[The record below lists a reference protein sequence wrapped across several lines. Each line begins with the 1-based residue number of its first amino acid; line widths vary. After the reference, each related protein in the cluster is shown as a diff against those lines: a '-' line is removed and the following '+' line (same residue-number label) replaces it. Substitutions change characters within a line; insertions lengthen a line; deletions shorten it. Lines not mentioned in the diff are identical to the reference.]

1 MTRRTATVVVAL
13 IVAALVGVALMTVPS
28 SPLHRKPTLGLDLQG
43 GLEITKQAVPPKGR
57 KLTKEDLDRSVSIMR
72 DRVDRLGV
80 SEPEIR
86 TQGNDQITIQLPGVK
101 DPETAAKIIGKTAQL
116 ELFDLEVNLAPPS
129 VDASRFPVAKT
140 SVYDL
145 LAGQQALA
153 AKGTPEQYWLFD
165 KKKKLV
171 VGPVAT
177 KEAALRKFD
186 GKVPDGYKLFAVP
199 PGTVVVSCGVGEVV
213 CPGVQQVNPTS
224 NYYYLFKY
232 SPPDVPEMTGSD
244 LKLSGT
250 RQDFDP
256 QTQQPIVSMQFTKKG
271 AKRFAEITREEAQRG
286 KLLSNTIGGGQKIE
300 QHFAIVLDREIKSW
314 PSIDWE
320 QYPGGISGSN
330 GAQITGIGDVQEA
343 KNLAL
348 VLQSGA
354 LPVEFVT
361 LDQTAISATLGK
373 DSLNEAKKAALVGLF
388 LVAIFLLVF
397 YRFLGVVAVVGL
409 AIYAALLYAA
419 ILAFN
424 VTLTLPGFAGLVL
437 TLGVAADANVVIFER
452 IKEEARAGRSVRA
465 AIQTGYS
472 KGFATI
478 VDANVI
484 TAITALVLFAVAT
497 ASVRGFALMLLIGT
511 AISMLTAVL
520 ATRAI
525 LVLISGWKILENP
538 RVIGTSGGGIRPWL
552 KIDFIS
558 KRRLWFGISATVI
571 AVSILALGIRGLN
584 LGIDFK
590 GGTQIAFTTPA
601 PTSLETVREQAA
613 RVGQANAVIQGRGPS
628 TNGDYKS
635 FQIRTETLT
644 SQEAVQLQSDLKE
657 SVKADAF
664 GVKNVSSSFG
674 RQIARSAILA
684 IIVSL
689 LLIVGYISLR
699 FQWQFAVPAI
709 VALLHDVLITIGIYA
724 LLGREVTT
732 ATVAAVLTVLGY
744 SIYDTII
751 IFDRIRENIPLM
763 KRGSFR
769 QITNVSLWE
778 TIPRS
783 LATTFIT
790 LLPIASLLIFGGA
803 TLNDFAFALFI
814 GIASGAY
821 SSIFVAAPLL
831 DWIKEREPEYARRK
845 NEEIGEH
852 QSVGGTVVVDS
863 TLTAEAEELLAPEP
877 PAEEAVDD
885 RARGGA
891 VELARPR
898 PTSRPQVEP
907 PARPR
912 SLTHNRRR
920 RRDACAPL
928 PCRRTN
934 GVHLPAWTETAPR
947 RPDRSSSCCSPGS
960 AGPHSRPRLRTRSPT
975 TSPDGWGSSGT
986 RCATPSETRSRAC
999 APTPNASGGF
1009 RRTLR
1014 RR

>member
-1 MTRRTATVVVAL
+1 MSRRTAIIVVVL
-13 IVAALVGVALMTVPS
+13 FVAALVGVGLMAVPS

-57 KLTKEDLDRSVSIMR
+57 KLTKEDLTRSVSIMR

-116 ELFDLEVNLAPPS
+116 ELYDLEANLAPPS
-129 VDASRFPVAKT
+129 IDLNRQPIPKS

-153 AKGTPEQYWLFD
+153 AQGTPEQYWLFD
-165 KKKKLV
+165 KNKKLI
-171 VGPVAT
+171 VGPVAS

-186 GKVPDGYKLFAVP
+186 GKAPAGSKLFGVP
-199 PGTVVVSCGVGEVV
+199 PGTVLISCGVGEVV
-213 CPGVQQVNPTS
+213 CPGVQQANPTS
-224 NYYYLFKY
+224 NYYYLFKN

-250 RQDFDP
+250 RQDFDT
-256 QTQQPIVSMQFTKKG
+256 QTQAPIVTMQFTKKG
-271 AKRFAEITREEAQRG
+271 AKKFAEITREEAQRG

-320 QYPGGISGSN
+320 LYPGGISGSN
-330 GAQITGIGDVQEA
+330 GAQISGIGDVQEA

-348 VLQSGA
+348 VLQTGA

-373 DSLNEAKKAALVGLF
+373 DSLNEAKKAAIVGLL
-388 LVAIFLLVF
+388 LVALFLLIF
-397 YRFLGVVAVVGL
+397 YRFLGLVAVLGL
-409 AIYAALLYAA
+409 GVYAACLYAA
-419 ILAFN
+419 ILLFH

-452 IKEEARAGRSVRA
+452 IKEETRAGRGVRA

-472 KGFATI
+472 KGFATF
-478 VDANVI
+478 VDANVV

-497 ASVRGFALMLLIGT
+497 SSVRGFALMLLIGT

-520 ATRAI
+520 FTRSLLSLLADSS
-525 LVLISGWKILENP
+525 LLDNP
-538 RVIGTSGGGIRPWL
+538 RVIGTSGGGIPSWL
-552 KIDFIS
+552 KIDFIGR
-558 KRRLWFGISATVI
+558 RRLWFGVSAAVI
-571 AVSILALGIRGLN
+571 AVSILALGVLRLN

-590 GGTQIAFTTPA
+590 GGTQIAFVTPA
-601 PTSLETVREQAA
+601 PTSLEQVRAQAA
-613 RVGQANAVIQGRGPS
+613 RVGQSNAVIQGRGPS

-635 FQIRTETLT
+635 FQIRTENLT
-644 SQEAVQLQSDLKE
+644 GPESVRLQSNLEK
-657 SVKADAF
+657 SVQADAF
-664 GVKNVSSSFG
+664 GVKNVSASFG
-674 RQIARSAILA
+674 RQIASSAILA
-684 IIVSL
+684 IVVSL
-689 LLIVGYISLR
+689 LLIVGYISIR

-709 VALLHDVLITIGIYA
+709 VALIHDVLITVGIYA
-724 LLGREVTT
+724 LTGREVTT

-790 LLPIASLLIFGGA
+790 LLPIVSLLVFGGP

-845 NEEIGEH
+845 HDEVGDV
-852 QSVGGTVVVDS
+852 QSVGGAIVVTAPASAVVD
-863 TLTAEAEELLAPEP
+863 APVP
-877 PAEEAVDD
+877 VAAGSDTSAASAPA
-885 RARGGA
+885 
-891 VELARPR
+891 
-898 PTSRPQVEP
+898 
-907 PARPR
+907 
-912 SLTHNRRR
+912 
-920 RRDACAPL
+920 
-928 PCRRTN
+928 
-934 GVHLPAWTETAPR
+934 
-947 RPDRSSSCCSPGS
+947 GS
-960 AGPHSRPRLRTRSPT
+960 AGRDRRRARRSSRPH
-975 TSPDGWGSSGT
+975 G
-986 RCATPSETRSRAC
+986 RA
-999 APTPNASGGF
+999 
-1009 RRTLR
+1009 R
-1014 RR
+1014 

>member
-1 MTRRTATVVVAL
+1 MTRRTAIVVVAL
-13 IVAALVGVALMTVPS
+13 VVAALVGVVLMVVPA
-28 SPLHRKPTLGLDLQG
+28 SPLHKKPTLGLDLQG

-57 KLTKEDLDRSVSIMR
+57 KLTKEDLSRSVSIMR

-86 TQGNDQITIQLPGVK
+86 TQGKDQITIALPGIK
-101 DPETAAKIIGKTAQL
+101 DPEAAAKIIGKTAQL
-116 ELFDLEVNLAPPS
+116 ELFDLEANLAPPS
-129 VDASRFPVAKT
+129 IDASRFPVPKS

-153 AKGTPEQYWLFD
+153 AKGGSDQFYLFD
-165 KKKKLV
+165 KNKKLV
-171 VGPVAT
+171 AGPAAT
-177 KEAALRKFD
+177 KERALRKFD

-199 PGTVVVSCGVGEVV
+199 PGTVVVSCGIGEVV
-213 CPGVQQVNPTS
+213 CPGVQESNPTS
-224 NYYYLFKY
+224 NNYYLFKY

-250 RQDFDP
+250 RQDFDT
-256 QTQQPIVSMQFTKKG
+256 QTQAPIVTMQFTKKG
-271 AKRFAEITREEAQRG
+271 AKKFADITRREAQRG

-330 GAQITGIGDVQEA
+330 GAQISGIGDVREA
-343 KNLAL
+343 KDLAL
-348 VLQSGA
+348 VLQTGA
-354 LPVEFVT
+354 LPVNFVT

-373 DSLNEAKKAALVGLF
+373 DSLNEAKKAAIVGLF
-388 LVAIFLLVF
+388 LVALFLLVF
-397 YRFLGVVAVVGL
+397 YRFLGLIAVVGL
-409 AIYAALLYAA
+409 GIYAALLYAA
-419 ILAFN
+419 ILVFN

-452 IKEEARAGRSVRA
+452 IKEEARAGRSVKA
-465 AIQTGYS
+465 AIQTGYT

-478 VDANVI
+478 VDANVV

-497 ASVRGFALMLLIGT
+497 SSVRGFALMLLIGT
-511 AISMLTAVL
+511 GISMLTAVL
-520 ATRAI
+520 ATRAF
-525 LVLISGWKILENP
+525 LSLLAGSKLLENP
-538 RVIGTSGGGIRPWL
+538 RVIGTTGGGIPSWL

-558 KRRLWFGISATVI
+558 RRRLWLGISATVI
-571 AVSILALGIRGLN
+571 AVSIIALGVRGLN

-590 GGTQIAFTTPA
+590 GGTQITFETPA
-601 PTSLETVREQAA
+601 PTSLSAVRDQAA
-613 RVGQANAVIQGRGPS
+613 RIGQSSAQIVGRGAA
-628 TNGDYKS
+628 TGGDSYQS

-644 SQEAVQLQSDLKE
+644 TEESARLTADLTNT
-657 SVKADAF
+657 VKADAF
-664 GVKNVSSSFG
+664 GLKNVSSSFG

-709 VALLHDVLITIGIYA
+709 VALIHDILITIGIYA

-803 TLNDFAFALFI
+803 TLNDFAFALLI

-845 NEEIGEH
+845 HEELGEV
-852 QSVGGTVVVDS
+852 QSVGGTVILERP
-863 TLTAEAEELLAPEP
+863 TLVAEAEELLAPDREP
-877 PAEEAVDD
+877 EVVTTPTPVDTSGRD
-885 RARGGA
+885 RRRAR
-891 VELARPR
+891 RS
-898 PTSRPQVEP
+898 SRPHGR
-907 PARPR
+907 AR
-912 SLTHNRRR
+912 
-920 RRDACAPL
+920 
-928 PCRRTN
+928 
-934 GVHLPAWTETAPR
+934 
-947 RPDRSSSCCSPGS
+947 
-960 AGPHSRPRLRTRSPT
+960 
-975 TSPDGWGSSGT
+975 
-986 RCATPSETRSRAC
+986 
-999 APTPNASGGF
+999 
-1009 RRTLR
+1009 
-1014 RR
+1014 

>member
-1 MTRRTATVVVAL
+1 MTRRAALIVVAL
-13 IVAALVGVALMTVPS
+13 VVAGLVGVVLMAVPS
-28 SPLHRKPTLGLDLQG
+28 SPIHKRVTLGLDLQG

-57 KLTKEDLDRSVSIMR
+57 SLTKEDLSRSVSIMR

-86 TQGNDQITIQLPGVK
+86 TQGSDQITIQLPGVK

-116 ELFDLEVNLAPPS
+116 ELYDLEANLVPPS
-129 VDASRFPVAKT
+129 IDAQRFPVAKN
-140 SVYDL
+140 SVYEL

-153 AKGTPEQYWLFD
+153 QKGTPDQYWLFN
-165 KKKKLV
+165 KQKKLV
-171 VGPVAT
+171 VGPVST
-177 KEAALRKFD
+177 RKAALGKHD
-186 GKVPDGYKLFAVP
+186 GKVPDGWKLFAVP
-199 PGTVVVSCGVGEVV
+199 PGTVVVSCGIGEVV
-213 CPGVQQVNPTS
+213 CPGVNTSNPTS

-232 SPPDVPEMTGSD
+232 SPPTVPEMTGSD

-256 QTQQPIVSMQFTKKG
+256 QTNQPIVTMQFTKKG
-271 AKRFAEITREEAQRG
+271 AKTFAEITRAEAQRG
-286 KLLSNTIGGGQKIE
+286 KLLSNTIGQGQEIT

-314 PSIDWE
+314 PSIDWK

-330 GAQITGIGDVQEA
+330 GAQITGIGDIGEA

-348 VLQSGA
+348 VLQTGA

-373 DSLNEAKKAALVGLF
+373 DSLNEAKKAALVGLL
-388 LVAIFLLVF
+388 LVALFLLLF
-397 YRFLGVVAVVGL
+397 YRFLGLVAVLGL
-409 AIYAALLYAA
+409 GIYAAFLYAA
-419 ILAFN
+419 ILIFN

-465 AIQTGYS
+465 AIQTGYT
-472 KGFATI
+472 KGFHTI
-478 VDANVI
+478 VDANVV

-497 ASVRGFALMLLIGT
+497 SSVRGFALMLLIGT

-520 ATRAI
+520 ATRAF
-525 LVLISGWKILENP
+525 LSLLAGSKFLENP
-538 RVIGTSGGGIRPWL
+538 RVIGLTGGGIKSWL

-558 KRRLWFGISATVI
+558 RRRLWFGISATIVV
-571 AVSILALGIRGLN
+571 VSILALGVRGLN
-584 LGIDFK
+584 LGIDFE
-590 GGTQIAFTTPA
+590 GGTQISFTTPQ
-601 PTSLETVREQAA
+601 PTSLEEVRAQTA
-613 RVGQANAVIQGRGPS
+613 RVGKSNAVIQGRGPS
-628 TNGDYKS
+628 ANGDYQS

-644 SQEAVQLQSDLKE
+644 TDETAALTADLKK
-657 SVKADAF
+657 SVEADAF
-664 GVKNVSSSFG
+664 GVKNVSASFG

-709 VALLHDVLITIGIYA
+709 VALAHDILITVGIYA

-790 LLPIASLLIFGGA
+790 LLPIVSLLVFGGA
-803 TLNDFAFALFI
+803 TLNDFAFALLI

-831 DWIKEREPEYARRK
+831 DWIKEREPEWARRRH
-845 NEEIGEH
+845 EDAGAI
-852 QSVGGTVVVDS
+852 QSVGGTVLVAS
-863 TLTAEAEELLAPEP
+863 TTLAEEAEELLAPEP
-877 PAEEAVDD
+877 APAAPVPTPAPAASSGRERR
-885 RARGGA
+885 RARRSTRPHGR
-891 VELARPR
+891 AR
-898 PTSRPQVEP
+898 
-907 PARPR
+907 
-912 SLTHNRRR
+912 
-920 RRDACAPL
+920 
-928 PCRRTN
+928 
-934 GVHLPAWTETAPR
+934 
-947 RPDRSSSCCSPGS
+947 
-960 AGPHSRPRLRTRSPT
+960 
-975 TSPDGWGSSGT
+975 
-986 RCATPSETRSRAC
+986 
-999 APTPNASGGF
+999 
-1009 RRTLR
+1009 
-1014 RR
+1014 

>member
-1 MTRRTATVVVAL
+1 MTRRTAIAVVAL
-13 IVAALVGVALMTVPS
+13 VVAALVGVGLMVVPS
-28 SPLHRKPTLGLDLQG
+28 SPLHRQPTLGLDLQG

-57 KLTKEDLDRSVSIMR
+57 KLTKEDLSRSVSIMR

-86 TQGNDQITIQLPGVK
+86 TQGDDQITIQLPGVK
-101 DPETAAKIIGKTAQL
+101 DPEAAAKIIGKTAQL
-116 ELFDLEVNLAPPS
+116 ELYDLEVNLAPPS
-129 VDASRFPVAKT
+129 IDASRFPVAKS
-140 SVYDL
+140 SVFDL

-153 AKGTPEQYWLFD
+153 TKGKSEQYWLFD
-165 KKKKLV
+165 KKKKLA

-177 KEAALRKFD
+177 KEAALRKSA
-186 GKVPDGYKLFAVP
+186 GKVPAGYRLFAVP
-199 PGTVVVSCGVGEVV
+199 PGTVVISCGVGEVV
-213 CPGVQQVNPTS
+213 CPGVSQSNPTS
-224 NYYYLFKY
+224 NSYYLFKN

-250 RQDFDP
+250 RQDFDT
-256 QTQQPIVSMQFTKKG
+256 QTQSPIVTMQFTKKG
-271 AKRFAEITREEAQRG
+271 AKKFAEITRLEAQRG

-330 GAQITGIGDVQEA
+330 GAQISGIGDVQEA
-343 KNLAL
+343 KDLAL
-348 VLQSGA
+348 VLQTGA
-354 LPVEFVT
+354 LPVNFVT

-373 DSLNEAKKAALVGLF
+373 DSLTEAKQAAIVGLL
-388 LVAIFLLVF
+388 LVALFLLVF
-397 YRFLGVVAVVGL
+397 YRFLGVIAVLGL
-409 AIYAALLYAA
+409 GIYAAFLYAA
-419 ILAFN
+419 ILVFN

-452 IKEEARAGRSVRA
+452 IKEEARAGRSVKA
-465 AIQTGYS
+465 AIQTGYT

-478 VDANVI
+478 VDANVV

-497 ASVRGFALMLLIGT
+497 SSVRGFALMLLIGT

-520 ATRAI
+520 ATRAF
-525 LVLISGWKILENP
+525 LSLLAGSKLLENP
-538 RVIGTSGGGIRPWL
+538 RVIGTSGRGIPSWL

-558 KRRLWFGISATVI
+558 RRRLWFGISASVI
-571 AVSILALGIRGLN
+571 AVSVLAIGLRGLN

-590 GGTQIAFTTPA
+590 GGTQIGFVTPA
-601 PTSLETVREQAA
+601 PTSLETVRAQAA
-613 RVGQANAVIQGRGPS
+613 RVGQSNAVIQGRGPS

-644 SQEAVQLQSDLKE
+644 TDETVQLQSNLTKT
-657 SVKADAF
+657 VKADAF

-674 RQIARSAILA
+674 RQIASSAILA

-689 LLIVGYISLR
+689 LLIVGYISIR

-709 VALLHDVLITIGIYA
+709 VALMHDVLITIGIYA

-732 ATVAAVLTVLGY
+732 ATVAAILTVLGY

-814 GIASGAY
+814 GIGAGAY

-845 NEEIGEH
+845 HDDVSEM
-852 QSVGGTVVVDS
+852 QSVGGVVVIDAPAPVVV
-863 TLTAEAEELLAPEP
+863 AEAPVPAPAAVAA
-877 PAEEAVDD
+877 PAPASSAGRDRR
-885 RARGGA
+885 RARRSNRPHGR
-891 VELARPR
+891 AR
-898 PTSRPQVEP
+898 
-907 PARPR
+907 
-912 SLTHNRRR
+912 
-920 RRDACAPL
+920 
-928 PCRRTN
+928 
-934 GVHLPAWTETAPR
+934 
-947 RPDRSSSCCSPGS
+947 
-960 AGPHSRPRLRTRSPT
+960 
-975 TSPDGWGSSGT
+975 
-986 RCATPSETRSRAC
+986 
-999 APTPNASGGF
+999 
-1009 RRTLR
+1009 
-1014 RR
+1014 

>member
-1 MTRRTATVVVAL
+1 MTRRTAIAVVAL
-13 IVAALVGVALMTVPS
+13 VVAALVGVGVMVVPS
-28 SPLHRKPTLGLDLQG
+28 SPLHRQPTLGLDLQG

-57 KLTKEDLDRSVSIMR
+57 KLTKEDLSRSVSIMR

-86 TQGNDQITIQLPGVK
+86 TQGDDQITIQLPGVK
-101 DPETAAKIIGKTAQL
+101 DPEAAAKIIGKTAQL
-116 ELFDLEVNLAPPS
+116 ELYDLEVNLAPPS
-129 VDASRFPVAKT
+129 IDASRFPVAKS
-140 SVYDL
+140 SVFDL

-153 AKGTPEQYWLFD
+153 TKGKPEQYWLFD
-165 KKKKLV
+165 KKKKLA

-177 KEAALRKFD
+177 KEAALRKSA
-186 GKVPDGYKLFAVP
+186 GKVPAGYRLFAVP
-199 PGTVVVSCGVGEVV
+199 PGTVVISCGVGEVV
-213 CPGVQQVNPTS
+213 CPGVSQSNPTS
-224 NYYYLFKY
+224 NSYYLFKN

-250 RQDFDP
+250 RQDFDT
-256 QTQQPIVSMQFTKKG
+256 QTQSPIVTMQFTKKG
-271 AKRFAEITREEAQRG
+271 AKKFAEITRLEAQRG

-330 GAQITGIGDVQEA
+330 GAQISGIGDVQEA
-343 KNLAL
+343 KDLAL
-348 VLQSGA
+348 VLQTGA
-354 LPVEFVT
+354 LPVNFVT

-373 DSLNEAKKAALVGLF
+373 DSLTEAKQAAIVGLL
-388 LVAIFLLVF
+388 LVALFLLVF
-397 YRFLGVVAVVGL
+397 YRFLGLIAVLGL
-409 AIYAALLYAA
+409 GIYAAFLYAA
-419 ILAFN
+419 ILLFH

-452 IKEEARAGRSVRA
+452 IKEEARAGRSVKA
-465 AIQTGYS
+465 AIQTGYT

-478 VDANVI
+478 VDANVV

-497 ASVRGFALMLLIGT
+497 SSVRGFALMLLIGT

-520 ATRAI
+520 ATRAF
-525 LVLISGWKILENP
+525 LSLLAGSKFLQNP
-538 RVIGTSGGGIRPWL
+538 RVIGTSGGGIPSWL

-558 KRRLWFGISATVI
+558 RRRLWFGISATVI
-571 AVSILALGIRGLN
+571 AVSVLAIGLRGLN

-590 GGTQIAFTTPA
+590 GGTQIGFVTPA
-601 PTSLETVREQAA
+601 PTSLETVRAQAA
-613 RVGQANAVIQGRGPS
+613 RVGQSNAVIQGRGPS

-644 SQEAVQLQSDLKE
+644 TDETVQLQSNLTKT
-657 SVKADAF
+657 VKADAF

-674 RQIARSAILA
+674 RQIASSAILA

-689 LLIVGYISLR
+689 LLIVGYISIR

-709 VALLHDVLITIGIYA
+709 VALMHDVLITIGIYA

-732 ATVAAVLTVLGY
+732 ATVAAILTVLGY

-814 GIASGAY
+814 GIGAGAY

-845 NEEIGEH
+845 HEDVSEM
-852 QSVGGTVVVDS
+852 QSVGGVVVIDAPAPVVV
-863 TLTAEAEELLAPEP
+863 AEAPVPASAAVAAPA
-877 PAEEAVDD
+877 PASSAGRDRR
-885 RARGGA
+885 RARRSNRPHGR
-891 VELARPR
+891 AR
-898 PTSRPQVEP
+898 
-907 PARPR
+907 
-912 SLTHNRRR
+912 
-920 RRDACAPL
+920 
-928 PCRRTN
+928 
-934 GVHLPAWTETAPR
+934 
-947 RPDRSSSCCSPGS
+947 
-960 AGPHSRPRLRTRSPT
+960 
-975 TSPDGWGSSGT
+975 
-986 RCATPSETRSRAC
+986 
-999 APTPNASGGF
+999 
-1009 RRTLR
+1009 
-1014 RR
+1014 

>member
-1 MTRRTATVVVAL
+1 MTHRTAIVVVAL
-13 IVAALVGVALMTVPS
+13 VVAALVGVGLMVVPS
-28 SPLHRKPTLGLDLQG
+28 SPLHKKPTLGLDLQG

-57 KLTKEDLDRSVSIMR
+57 KLTKEDLTRSVSIMR

-86 TQGNDQITIQLPGVK
+86 TQGKDQITIQLPGVK
-101 DPETAAKIIGKTAQL
+101 DPAAAAKIIGKTAQL
-116 ELFDLEVNLAPPS
+116 ELYDLEVDLAPPS
-129 VDASRFPVAKT
+129 IDASRFPVAKK

-145 LAGQQALA
+145 LAGQQSLA
-153 AKGTPEQYWLFD
+153 AQGTPEQYWLFG

-171 VGPVAT
+171 AGPVAT

-186 GKVPDGYKLFAVP
+186 GKVPGGYKLFAVP
-199 PGTVVVSCGVGEVV
+199 PGKVVISCGVGEVV
-213 CPGVQQVNPTS
+213 CPGVSQANPTS
-224 NYYYLFKY
+224 NSYYLFKN
-232 SPPDVPEMTGSD
+232 SPPEVPEMTGSD

-250 RQDFDP
+250 RQDFDT
-256 QTQQPIVSMQFTKKG
+256 QTQAPIVTMQFTKKG
-271 AKRFAEITREEAQRG
+271 GKKFAQITRDEAQRG

-314 PSIDWE
+314 PSIDWQ

-330 GAQITGIGDVQEA
+330 GAQITGIGNIQEA

-348 VLQSGA
+348 VLQTGA

-373 DSLNEAKKAALVGLF
+373 DSLNEAKKAAIVGLF
-388 LVAIFLLVF
+388 LVALFLLVF

-409 AIYAALLYAA
+409 GVYAAFLYAA
-419 ILAFN
+419 ILLFH

-452 IKEEARAGRSVRA
+452 IKEEARAGRNVKA
-465 AIQTGYS
+465 AIQTGYT

-478 VDANVI
+478 VDANVV

-497 ASVRGFALMLLIGT
+497 SSVRGFALMLLIGT

-520 ATRAI
+520 ATRAF
-525 LVLISGWKILENP
+525 LSLLAGASFLENP
-538 RVIGTSGGGIRPWL
+538 KVVGTSGGGIPSWL
-552 KIDFIS
+552 KLDFIGR
-558 KRRLWFGISATVI
+558 RRLWFGISASVI
-571 AVSILALGIRGLN
+571 AVSILALGVRGLN

-590 GGTQIAFTTPA
+590 GGTQISFVTPA
-601 PTSLETVREQAA
+601 PTSLQTVREQAA
-613 RVGQANAVIQGRGPS
+613 RVGQSSAQIQGRGPS
-628 TNGDYKS
+628 TNDKYKS
-635 FQIRTETLT
+635 FQIRTKTLT
-644 SQEAVQLQSDLKE
+644 NEEGARLQSDLTKT
-657 SVKADAF
+657 VKADAF
-664 GVKNVSSSFG
+664 GIKNVSSSFG
-674 RQIARSAILA
+674 RQIASSAILA

-689 LLIVGYISLR
+689 LLIVGYISIR

-709 VALLHDVLITIGIYA
+709 VALIHDVLITIGIYA

-790 LLPIASLLIFGGA
+790 LLPIVSLLIFGGA
-803 TLNDFAFALFI
+803 TLSDFAFALMI

-845 NEEIGEH
+845 HLEVSEM
-852 QSVGGTVVVDS
+852 QSVGGAVVIEAPAPAVV
-863 TLTAEAEELLAPEP
+863 AEAPVAAP
-877 PAEEAVDD
+877 AAVD
-885 RARGGA
+885 
-891 VELARPR
+891 
-898 PTSRPQVEP
+898 
-907 PARPR
+907 
-912 SLTHNRRR
+912 
-920 RRDACAPL
+920 
-928 PCRRTN
+928 
-934 GVHLPAWTETAPR
+934 
-947 RPDRSSSCCSPGS
+947 
-960 AGPHSRPRLRTRSPT
+960 
-975 TSPDGWGSSGT
+975 
-986 RCATPSETRSRAC
+986 
-999 APTPNASGGF
+999 APTPASLAA
-1009 RRTLR
+1009 RDR
-1014 RR
+1014 RRARRSNRPHGRAR

>member
-1 MTRRTATVVVAL
+1 MTRRTAIAVVAL
-13 IVAALVGVALMTVPS
+13 VLAALVGVGLMVVPS
-28 SPLHRKPTLGLDLQG
+28 SPLHRQPTLGLDLQG

-57 KLTKEDLDRSVSIMR
+57 KLTKEDLSRSVSIMR

-86 TQGNDQITIQLPGVK
+86 TQGDDQITIQLPGVK
-101 DPETAAKIIGKTAQL
+101 DPEAAAKIIGKTAQL
-116 ELFDLEVNLAPPS
+116 ELYDLEVNLAPPS
-129 VDASRFPVAKT
+129 IDASRFPVAKS
-140 SVYDL
+140 SVFDL

-153 AKGTPEQYWLFD
+153 TKGKSEQYWLFD
-165 KKKKLV
+165 KKKKLA

-177 KEAALRKFD
+177 KEAALRKSA
-186 GKVPDGYKLFAVP
+186 GKVPAGYRLFAVP
-199 PGTVVVSCGVGEVV
+199 PGTVVISCGVGEVV
-213 CPGVQQVNPTS
+213 CPGVSQSNPTS
-224 NYYYLFKY
+224 NSYYLFKN

-250 RQDFDP
+250 RQDFDT
-256 QTQQPIVSMQFTKKG
+256 QTQSPIVTMQFTKKG
-271 AKRFAEITREEAQRG
+271 AKKFAEITRLEAQRG

-320 QYPGGISGSN
+320 EYPGGISGSN
-330 GAQITGIGDVQEA
+330 GAQISGIGDVQEA
-343 KNLAL
+343 KDLAL
-348 VLQSGA
+348 VLQTGA
-354 LPVEFVT
+354 LPVNFVT

-373 DSLNEAKKAALVGLF
+373 DSLTEAKQAAIVGLL
-388 LVAIFLLVF
+388 LVALFLLVF
-397 YRFLGVVAVVGL
+397 YRFLGLIAVLGL
-409 AIYAALLYAA
+409 GIYAAFLYAA
-419 ILAFN
+419 ILVFN

-452 IKEEARAGRSVRA
+452 IKEEARAGRSVKA
-465 AIQTGYS
+465 AIQTGYT

-478 VDANVI
+478 VDANVV

-497 ASVRGFALMLLIGT
+497 SSVRGFALMLLIGT

-520 ATRAI
+520 ATRAF
-525 LVLISGWKILENP
+525 LSLLAGSKLLENP
-538 RVIGTSGGGIRPWL
+538 RVIGTSGRGIPSWL

-558 KRRLWFGISATVI
+558 RRRLWFGISATVI
-571 AVSILALGIRGLN
+571 AVSVLAIGLRGLN

-590 GGTQIAFTTPA
+590 GGTQIGFVTPA
-601 PTSLETVREQAA
+601 PTSLETVRAQAA
-613 RVGQANAVIQGRGPS
+613 RVGQSNAVIQGRGPS

-644 SQEAVQLQSDLKE
+644 TDESVQLQSNLTKT
-657 SVKADAF
+657 VKADAF

-674 RQIARSAILA
+674 RQIASSAILA

-689 LLIVGYISLR
+689 LLIVGYISIR

-709 VALLHDVLITIGIYA
+709 VALMHDVLITIGIYA

-732 ATVAAVLTVLGY
+732 ATVAAILTVLGY

-790 LLPIASLLIFGGA
+790 LLPIASLLVFGGA

-814 GIASGAY
+814 GIGAGAY

-845 NEEIGEH
+845 HDEVSEM
-852 QSVGGTVVVDS
+852 QSVGGVVVIDAPAPVVV
-863 TLTAEAEELLAPEP
+863 AEAPVPAPAAVAA
-877 PAEEAVDD
+877 PAPASSAGRDRR
-885 RARGGA
+885 RARRSNRPHGR
-891 VELARPR
+891 AR
-898 PTSRPQVEP
+898 
-907 PARPR
+907 
-912 SLTHNRRR
+912 
-920 RRDACAPL
+920 
-928 PCRRTN
+928 
-934 GVHLPAWTETAPR
+934 
-947 RPDRSSSCCSPGS
+947 
-960 AGPHSRPRLRTRSPT
+960 
-975 TSPDGWGSSGT
+975 
-986 RCATPSETRSRAC
+986 
-999 APTPNASGGF
+999 
-1009 RRTLR
+1009 
-1014 RR
+1014 